1 MSDDLYM
8 FLVCS
13 RYFRASCLPIF
24 STCSGPYMF
33 TIAFAKHTF
42 KIKCVRK
49 LGGAENLKG
58 SALPAD
64 PKNMNFE
71 KNAKNVK
78 K

>member
-1 MSDDLYM
+1 MTKTVLQ
-8 FLVCS
+8 
-13 RYFRASCLPIF
+13 
-24 STCSGPYMF
+24 
-33 TIAFAKHTF
+33 
-42 KIKCVRK
+42 
-49 LGGAENLKG
+49 GAERSVAKAIDASHIVVRRSVSGCELKG